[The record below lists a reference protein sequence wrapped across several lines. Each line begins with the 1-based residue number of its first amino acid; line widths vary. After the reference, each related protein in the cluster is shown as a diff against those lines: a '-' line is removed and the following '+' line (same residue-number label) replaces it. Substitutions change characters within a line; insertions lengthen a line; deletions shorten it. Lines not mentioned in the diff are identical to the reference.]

1 MRGFANDDHEL
12 AAALTMLE
20 IKGGAF
26 CFVPYSA
33 GGNFK
38 DGYYHVFYRTARR
51 YKYGAQT
58 DSFEKSFAPTEAHS
72 AMIRKAYEVYAI
84 LKDMEN
90 GTPQS

>member
-1 MRGFANDDHEL
+1 MKGFANDDHEL

-20 IKGGAF
+20 IKGGVF
-26 CFVPYSA
+26 VFVPLSA

-72 AMIRKAYEVYAI
+72 AMIRKVAEVYAI
-84 LKDMEN
+84 LEKMEN
-90 GTPQS
+90 GGSE